1 MLEGRQGDYM
11 NRFAWMACL
20 SGLVLSA
27 LTAILVRAASADEI
41 ADFYSGKRL
50 IILVGSEAG
59 SGYDTY
65 ARVLGRSIVNHL
77 PGHPDVIVQ
86 NKPGA
91 GSITAINF
99 VYNNAPQDGT
109 MMLALNRTAPF
120 TQILGHSGAQFDPTK
135 LNWIGSLYQEVG
147 VLAISGNSPVKS
159 LAEARNT
166 PVIVGATSPGTD
178 SVIFPALLNNT
189 IDTKLRL
196 VQGYSGMDPIY
207 LALVRGEIEGQE
219 SSLESLRRKIP
230 TWKTDLTILV
240 QFGLNKHP
248 DLPDVPLVFDHIDAN
263 WIVPGLTVE
272 EVTTFWRFILAQTVI
287 GRPFA
292 VGPGVPASRVGAL
305 RAAFEASLGDPQFV
319 EQARKSQLDI
329 MAMSGQEIETLIKQ
343 AAAVPRETLEKLKD
357 EINYKGAKTTAP
369 PQQ

>member
-1 MLEGRQGDYM
+1 MRGVFGSLHG
-11 NRFAWMACL
+11 AAVCL
-20 SGLVLSA
+20 SMLVAGAYTGAFAGSSA
-27 LTAILVRAASADEI
+27 ADEI
-41 ADFYSGKRL
+41 ADFYTGKRL

-65 ARVLGRSIVNHL
+65 ARVLGHSMVNHL
-77 PGHPDVIVQ
+77 PGNPEVIVQ

-109 MMLALNRTAPF
+109 MIVALNRTAPF

-147 VLAISGNSPVKS
+147 VLAISGKSPVKS
-159 LAEARNT
+159 LGDARNT

-207 LALVRGEIEGQE
+207 LALARGEIEGQE

-248 DLPDVPLVFDHIDAN
+248 DLPDVPLVLDHIDAN
-263 WIVPGLTVE
+263 WVVPGLTTE
-272 EVTTFWRFILAQTVI
+272 EVTAFWKFILAQTVM

-292 VGPGVPASRVGAL
+292 VGPGVPASRVAAL
-305 RAAFEASLGDPQFV
+305 RAAFEASLGDPQFI

-329 MAMSGQEIETLIKQ
+329 LPMSGAEIDTLVKQ
-343 AAAVPRETLEKLKD
+343 AASLPKESIEKLKD
-357 EINYKGAKTTAP
+357 EINYKGAKTPAP
-369 PQQ
+369 NQ